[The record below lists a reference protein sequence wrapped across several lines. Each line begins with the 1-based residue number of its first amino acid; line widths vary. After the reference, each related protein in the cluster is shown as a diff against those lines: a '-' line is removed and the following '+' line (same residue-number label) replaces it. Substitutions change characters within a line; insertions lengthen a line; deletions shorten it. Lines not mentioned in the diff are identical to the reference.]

1 VTIRRGAALM
11 ARSLY
16 TWSVSTAAYIT
27 LAAWALLEAC
37 LRAAELLRGKGGG
50 ARDRATRIWIG
61 LGIGAAIAVALL
73 ARSTP
78 PAALRVAGV
87 VVMWL
92 GLALRAWAI
101 ASLGASF
108 RTTVEVDPG
117 QAVVARGPYRW
128 IRHPSYT
135 GLLTIVAGFGLVAG
149 GWLSL
154 VACLILPLPAIVWRI
169 RVEEAE
175 LERVLGD
182 AYRGYASGRARLIP
196 RLW

>member
-1 VTIRRGAALM
+1 MSGAAQV
-11 ARSLY
+11 
-16 TWSVSTAAYIT
+16 SV
-27 LAAWALLEAC
+27 AAWVLLELC
-37 LRAAELLRGKGGG
+37 VRIAEAVRGKGRRD
-50 ARDRATRIWIG
+50 RDRATRVWIAIA
-61 LGIGAAIAVALL
+61 LAAAIVVAVA
-73 ARSTP
+73 ARSSLAVP
-78 PAALRVAGV
+78 DPLRFVGL

-92 GLALRAWAI
+92 GLALRAWAVV
-101 ASLGASF
+101 ALGASF

-135 GLLTIVAGFGLVAG
+135 GLLAIAAGLGLAAG
-149 GWLSL
+149 SWLSF
-154 VACLILPLPAIVWRI
+154 VACVVLPLPAIVWRI